1 MPVIVVLP
9 GLAALVLAPDLAK
22 PDQAYPQMMT
32 LLPAGFKGL
41 VFAALIA
48 AIIASLASKINSTAT
63 IFTLDVYA
71 HLNKSAGQSHLV
83 AVGRITAVVAV
94 ALAVV
99 TARPLLGRFDQA
111 FQYIQEFTGF
121 FTPGIVVIFLLGM
134 FWKPATAAGALTAA
148 IGSAV
153 LSLAFKLGW
162 PALPF
167 MDRVGIV
174 FLLTLSAAVA
184 VSLMWRQPDRRS
196 PVSLEGVRYAT
207 PLAFNVASAGVI
219 VILIALYA
227 TWW

>member
-1 MPVIVVLP
+1 
-9 GLAALVLAPDLAK
+9 
-22 PDQAYPQMMT
+22 
-32 LLPAGFKGL
+32 
-41 VFAALIA
+41 
-48 AIIASLASKINSTAT
+48 
-63 IFTLDVYA
+63 
-71 HLNKSAGQSHLV
+71 
-83 AVGRITAVVAV
+83 VGRITAVVAV

-134 FWKPATAAGALTAA
+134 FWKQATSAAALTAA

-153 LSLAFKLGW
+153 LSLMFKLGW

-184 VSLMWRQPDRRS
+184 VSLIWPQPDQRC

-207 PLAFNVASAGVI
+207 PPVFNLASAGVI
-219 VILIALYA
+219 VILTALYA